1 MLVLLPLWPG
11 PGARGDGPCSQGISC
26 CGRLFFAS
34 SQLQH
39 CKCGTVQYST
49 VLFCL
54 VANRASPLTQRH
66 K

>member
-39 CKCGTVQYST
+39 CTCVTVLYST
-49 VLFCL
+49 VLYCF
-54 VANRASPLTQRH
+54 VWWQTEPVR
-66 K
+66 